1 MLDPLKIKKENVMK
15 DVEEHHT
22 EYSSVDKKIKE
33 EIRAYIDSNDL
44 WLTPEAIKKS
54 KFSDSVCSICGQQG
68 CDIKVSYQHLS
79 QMYHKKCFKMFQK
92 KALKYALSKYP
103 KLRK

>member
-1 MLDPLKIKKENVMK
+1 MLKIKSEIKQNVDK
-15 DVEEHHT
+15 DVEENYD
-22 EYSSVDKKIKE
+22 EYFRMDKDIKE
-33 EIRAYIDSNDL
+33 EIRAHIDSNDL

-54 KFSDSVCSICGQQG
+54 KYPDARCSICEQNG
-68 CDIKVSYQHLS
+68 CDIKVTYGSMS

-92 KALKYALSKYP
+92 KAIKYAINNYP